1 MPNIETLSPEEFKT
15 ELEQADTT
23 LIDLRTSWEQTSF
36 WIISEDQIHI
46 DITLAN
52 TTEKLEALDLKGKY
66 LIYCWHGKRSL
77 QVLKY
82 MESQGFEYVKDLE
95 GGIDKW
101 NNVF

>member
-1 MPNIETLSPEEFKT
+1 MPNIETISPEKFKV

-77 QVLKY
+77 QVLRY
-82 MESQGFEYVKDLE
+82 MESQGFEYVKDLD

-101 NNVF
+101 KS